1 MKMIVRNLKCTVSN
15 KSLCHMK
22 FHNLDS
28 LVFLLQQPKDSPLL
42 EKADKVSHAHSD
54 PVKVNPSCFVDATLL
69 ISTIVLLVT

>member
-1 MKMIVRNLKCTVSN
+1 MCVHVLNEDDSSESKCTVSN

-42 EKADKVSHAHSD
+42 EKADKVSHAYTD
-54 PVKVNPSCFVDATLL
+54 PVKVILP
-69 ISTIVLLVT
+69 VL